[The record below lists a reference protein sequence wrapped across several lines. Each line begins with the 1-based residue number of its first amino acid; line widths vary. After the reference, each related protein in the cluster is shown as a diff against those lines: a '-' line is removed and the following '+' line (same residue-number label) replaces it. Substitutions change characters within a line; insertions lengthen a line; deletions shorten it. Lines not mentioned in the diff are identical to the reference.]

1 MKDQIHPVY
10 RDVVF
15 QDMSTGFKIL
25 TRSTAESRETVQW
38 EDGNEYPIIKLEVTS
53 DSHPFFTGQQRF
65 VDTEG
70 RVERFMKRYQRKK

>member
-1 MKDQIHPVY
+1 VKDQIHPVY